1 MGKRVVDDAS
11 LTAIADRIRAVAA
24 PLKDLGEMA
33 FPGGFSDGVE
43 ATYDA
48 GFYEGRIRGQEDGF
62 TSGEA
67 CGRQAE
73 YDRFW
78 DAYQNHGKAT
88 CLGGAFAGSGW
99 NADTFYPKYNIVSGA
114 YALGNVFLSFNYT
127 GATPFNLEERLSEL
141 GITMDFSK
149 GFSPTNMFNSA
160 NISVVPELD
169 FSHCPSIA
177 YLFSGANKTVT
188 VRKLKI
194 SERTTYSNSFNNAS
208 ALENIA
214 FEGVIGNGGLDLH
227 WSTKLSRDSIT
238 NIVNHLS
245 DGTTGMSVTFSKT
258 AVNNAFSDAEWAD
271 LVATKINWTINLV

>member
-24 PLKDLGEMA
+24 PLRDLGEIA
-33 FPGGFSDGVE
+33 FPDGFSDGVE

-48 GFYEGRIRGQEDGF
+48 GFHEGRIRGQEDGF

-78 DAYQNHGKAT
+78 DEYQNYGKPT
-88 CLGGAFAGSGW
+88 SLGDAFSGAGW
-99 NADTFYPKYNIVSGA
+99 NANTFYPKYNIVSDA
-114 YALGNVFLSFNYT
+114 YALGGVFSMFNYISS
-127 GATPFNLEERLSEL
+127 TPFNLEERLLEL

-149 GFSPTNMFNSA
+149 GFSPTNMFNYA

-169 FSHCPSIA
+169 FSHCSID
-177 YLFSGANKTVT
+177 YLFNGANKTVT
-188 VRKLKI
+188 VRKLKV
-194 SERTTYSNSFNNAS
+194 SEHTTYNNSFNSAS
-208 ALENIA
+208 ALENIT
-214 FEGVIGNGGLDLH
+214 FEGVIGNSGLDLH

-245 DGTTGMSVTFSKT
+245 DSTTGMSVTFSRT
-258 AVNNAFSDAEWAD
+258 AVNNAFSDAAWAD
-271 LVATKINWTINLV
+271 LVAAKTNWTINLV